1 MTDRVLNAR
10 KDYVAQRDGLSEA
23 EQSLQRVV
31 STLER
36 KQQEYEQRLF
46 RLEGQIAE
54 IDAKQIALKAMQ
66 DASFAMGENE
76 ENLARNVDQL
86 EDQVL
91 DLFADV
97 QAELWVEDEKWNA
110 ASLETE
116 FISADAIVAATQ
128 DPSDMIAEI
137 DRVLGGQE

>member
-1 MTDRVLNAR
+1 MAGRVLDAR
-10 KDYVAQRDGLSEA
+10 KDYVAQQDGLREA
-23 EQSLQRVV
+23 KQSLQKVV

-36 KQQEYEQRLF
+36 KQQDYEQRLF

-54 IDAKQIALKAMQ
+54 IDAKRIALTAMQ
-66 DASFAMGENE
+66 DASVVMVENE

-91 DLFADV
+91 DLIADV

-116 FISADAIVAATQ
+116 LISADAIVAATQ

-137 DRVLGGQE
+137 DRVLGGRE